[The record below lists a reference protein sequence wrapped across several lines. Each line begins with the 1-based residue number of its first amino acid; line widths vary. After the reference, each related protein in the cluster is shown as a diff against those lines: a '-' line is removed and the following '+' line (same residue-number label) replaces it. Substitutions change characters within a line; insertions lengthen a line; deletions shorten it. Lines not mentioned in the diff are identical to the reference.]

1 MKKKVA
7 IITGASEG
15 LGKAISIKLASKK
28 YITVLASRDKKKL
41 QNTSSDISKVNGEY
55 FIIPTDITSEKN
67 VKTLFSKAS
76 KLGKIELLINN
87 AGVGTFN
94 KVEEIKL
101 KEWKKM
107 IDVNLTGSFLCS
119 KEAIIIMKKQKYGHI
134 LFLNS
139 LSGKRVLP
147 WGSGYSASKYGLKGF
162 ADTIRLELR
171 KFNIKVTSIYP
182 GSIDSTWWDKMNVD
196 FPRSKMLKLDDVVDV
211 IYNSISYKGRTV
223 IEEVDLRQVGGDF

>member
-15 LGKAISIKLASKK
+15 LGKAISIRLASKK

-94 KVEEIKL
+94 KVKEITAEFSKKINREIFTLSTLEKSSVSKIKAKL
-101 KEWKKM
+101 
-107 IDVNLTGSFLCS
+107 
-119 KEAIIIMKKQKYGHI
+119 
-134 LFLNS
+134 
-139 LSGKRVLP
+139 
-147 WGSGYSASKYGLKGF
+147 
-162 ADTIRLELR
+162 
-171 KFNIKVTSIYP
+171 
-182 GSIDSTWWDKMNVD
+182 
-196 FPRSKMLKLDDVVDV
+196 
-211 IYNSISYKGRTV
+211 ISYV
-223 IEEVDLRQVGGDF
+223 S